1 MTSVAKLNTPVRPFI
16 QFSHLTSESLY
27 SSLMWHNLR
36 KLELPRIPQD
46 SIPPVSVGRSKRL
59 HHHWKRLSWI
69 ATMLQFTHNWS
80 SHVQD
85 CTLPPNKAWIA
96 PTGVWRTEVKKLRW
110 SSWSLSQNMAETWSK
125 LVHRLNFWK
134 WNNIQQFGR
143 TVLLGIILGDLPIT
157 TSSSIPTASRWRVKG
172 LSFRHT
178 VPETTLG
185 QGCQGLDR

>member
-27 SSLMWHNLR
+27 LSLMWHNLR

-46 SIPPVSVGRSKRL
+46 RILPVSVGRSKRL
-59 HHHWKRLSWI
+59 HHHWKPLSWI

-80 SHVQD
+80 FPRSGLH
-85 CTLPPNKAWIA
+85 T
-96 PTGVWRTEVKKLRW
+96 PTQQGMNSTNWGLKDWSQKLRW
-110 SSWSLSQNMAETWSK
+110 SRWSLSQNMAETWSK

-143 TVLLGIILGDLPIT
+143 TVLLGIISGDLPIT
-157 TSSSIPTASRWRVKG
+157 TSSSIPPASRWRVKG

-178 VPETTLG
+178 VLKTTLG